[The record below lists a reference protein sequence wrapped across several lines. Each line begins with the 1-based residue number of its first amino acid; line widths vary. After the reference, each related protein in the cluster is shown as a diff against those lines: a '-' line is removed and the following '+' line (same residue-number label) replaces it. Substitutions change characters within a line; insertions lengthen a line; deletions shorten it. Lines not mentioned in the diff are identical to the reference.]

1 MQAWGH
7 THPPRGTTRAPDHHT
22 HRHRRTPRPDH
33 PAHPRPPRPR
43 PDPPPPP
50 PPHPPRH
57 THRPRRPAR
66 PRHLAH
72 RTARRHLRLP
82 HLAPPHPDHA
92 ADFIT
97 ALAHH
102 ARHIVYLSSATADP
116 HAPDPHDSTHGHL
129 ENLITRSGA
138 HWTLLRP
145 GTPAATTLR
154 WAPRIRTHRT
164 VHSTRPHPARPLIHE
179 ADIADVA
186 VHALTHPEHH
196 HERTH
201 HLTGPHHHTEAEQ
214 VRILAQVLDLPLT
227 HTAPHDPASAEPE
240 PATTTVEKIL
250 RRPARSYRQWVADH
264 ATDFR

>member
-1 MQAWGH
+1 MHLITTPTGTVAHHVLTTLLTH
-7 THPPRGTTRAPDHHT
+7 THPVRALTPHPHHPRIPHGTPTVRADLHDPATWPAALHGATSAFLTWPHPT
-22 HRHRRTPRPDH
+22 PDH
-33 PAHPRPPRPR
+33 PP
-43 PDPPPPP
+43 
-50 PPHPPRH
+50 
-57 THRPRRPAR
+57 
-66 PRHLAH
+66 
-72 RTARRHLRLP
+72 
-82 HLAPPHPDHA
+82 
-92 ADFIT
+92 DFIT

-116 HAPDPHDSTHGHL
+116 RAPDPRDSTHGHL

-214 VRILAQVLDLPLT
+214 VRILAQVLDLTLT